1 MSTLSRTLSLI
12 DLFSAD
18 RLFWTVEDL
27 CEATGYNRATVYRYV
42 RDLVSFG
49 FLVRTGDGHYSLG
62 PRIVELDHLI
72 RRSDPF
78 LIAGQPVAEDLANLT
93 GADIN
98 LCALFGEQIVTV
110 LQHGGAG
117 GGLPLTFGRG
127 RRLPLLRGAGS
138 KIIVANFTPTQIARV
153 FAAEGPGP
161 VARLGCAPE
170 LPAFRALLARWRKAG
185 FAESEGEL
193 DPGYASAAVP
203 VFTPDGR
210 ILGSIAAAMSRER
223 FELVRTDRMVEVLKQ
238 GAQRITSGLLAVG
251 WPVAPGGKAAQPI
264 SGARGGNEGASGRS
278 GADG

>member
-12 DLFSAD
+12 DLFSTD

-27 CEATGYNRATVYRYV
+27 GEATGYNRATVYRYV

-93 GADIN
+93 SADIN

-153 FAAEGPGP
+153 FAAEGPEA

-193 DPGYASAAVP
+193 DPGYAAAAVP

-210 ILGSIAAAMSRER
+210 ILGSIAAAMTRER
-223 FELVRTDRMVEVLKQ
+223 FDLVRTERMVDVLVR
-238 GAQRITSGLLAVG
+238 GAERITSGLLAVG
-251 WPVAPGGKAAQPI
+251 WPVSAGNKAAQTAPEPP
-264 SGARGGNEGASGRS
+264 GANDGPSGRI
-278 GADG
+278 GTHG